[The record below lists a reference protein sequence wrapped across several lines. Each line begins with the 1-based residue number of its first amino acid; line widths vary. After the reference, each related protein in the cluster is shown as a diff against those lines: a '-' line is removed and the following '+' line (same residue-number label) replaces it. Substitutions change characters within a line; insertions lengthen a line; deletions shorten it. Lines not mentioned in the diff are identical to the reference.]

1 MSFTASQ
8 KEQDNRHYDKDDGH
22 EKDPRYRRD
31 KSVSA
36 IRTHAYVQTKS
47 LLAAW
52 ARLHYALLILG
63 VSWLSTIRCFAC
75 SLTHPYALLLVKHH
89 NVVNVLAF
97 GILAAPR

>member
-1 MSFTASQ
+1 VSFTAGQ
-8 KEQDNRHYDKDDGH
+8 KEQDNRDYDKDDGH

-31 KSVSA
+31 KSVST

-52 ARLHYALLILG
+52 ARLHYGLLFLAFRGCQQSDAL
-63 VSWLSTIRCFAC
+63 RC
-75 SLTHPYALLLVKHH
+75 SLTQPCALLLVKHH